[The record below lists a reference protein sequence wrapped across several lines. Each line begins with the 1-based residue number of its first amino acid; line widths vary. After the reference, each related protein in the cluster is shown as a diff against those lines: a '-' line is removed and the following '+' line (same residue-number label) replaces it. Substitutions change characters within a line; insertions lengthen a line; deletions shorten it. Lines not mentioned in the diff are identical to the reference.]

1 MATAT
6 IEQKRM
12 LRISEVARRLDC
24 STSTVRRLIA
34 NGELPATQFAGPNT
48 SLRIDQAALEAGLE
62 ERFVR
67 NGDAT

>member
-1 MATAT
+1 
-6 IEQKRM
+6 M

-34 NGELPATQFAGPNT
+34 NGELRATQFAGPGT
-48 SLRIDQAALEAGLE
+48 SLRIDQAVLEAWLE

-67 NGDAT
+67 NGGAA